1 MVWTYHNYQQMLE
14 STTGASSLI
23 KRARDNVLYIELYLE
38 VEIIPTKQFSA
49 SPKENENI
57 TKNLLQQW

>member
-1 MVWTYHNYQQMLE
+1 MLE

-38 VEIIPTKQFSA
+38 VEIIPAKQFSA

-57 TKNLLQQW
+57 TKNFLQQW